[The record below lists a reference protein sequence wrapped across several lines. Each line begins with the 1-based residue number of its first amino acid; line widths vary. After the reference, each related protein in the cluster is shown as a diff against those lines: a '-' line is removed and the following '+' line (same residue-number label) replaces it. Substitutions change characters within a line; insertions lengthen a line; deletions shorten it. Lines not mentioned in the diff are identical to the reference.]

1 MNLEDDI
8 STCLILFYDYVEENP
23 TSVILPDFEQTMINN
38 IEELIHNDKEEEYIE
53 DVIDV
58 SLEIFYETIYPSR
71 SFPGTFCQ
79 IQSNK
84 EKEIITYKLNKIN
97 NIEQPQQKTNEWY
110 TTRQGLL
117 TASNAYKMFDS
128 PCQQNSL
135 IYEKC
140 KPKTIEDMNPK
151 NINIDSSLH
160 WGNKYEPLSVLLY
173 EYNYKTKIGEYGF
186 LPHDKYKFLGASPD
200 GINIDPLSDRYGR
213 MLEIKNIVNRDI
225 TGIPKKEYWVQMQL
239 QMEVFNL
246 NECDF
251 LETRFIEYENE
262 IEFLRDSDDSIF
274 ISKNQEKKGIIL
286 YFSDNNTGNPFY
298 IYTPLNITYL
308 EYELWSEKII
318 QETLDSNPSFVWI
331 RQIYWKLDEI
341 SCVLVKRNK
350 HWFQNAVP
358 IMTDFW
364 NTIQNEKINGYDHRA
379 PKTKNKIN

>member
-23 TSVILPDFEQTMINN
+23 NSVILPDFEQTMIND
-38 IEELIHNDKEEEYIE
+38 IVELIHNDKEEEYID

-71 SFPGTFCQ
+71 SFSNTFCQ
-79 IQSNK
+79 FQSNE
-84 EKEIITYKLNKIN
+84 EKEFIRYKLNKIN
-97 NIEQPQQKTNEWY
+97 NIVQPQQKSNEWY
-110 TTRQGLL
+110 LMRQGLL

-128 PCQQNSL
+128 KCQQNSL

-160 WGNKYEPLSVLLY
+160 WGNKYEPISVLIY
-173 EYNYKTKIGEYGF
+173 EEIYKTKIGEYGF
-186 LPHDKYKFLGASPD
+186 LPHTTYRFVGASPD
-200 GINIDPLSDRYGR
+200 GINIDPLSERYGR
-213 MLEIKNIVNRDI
+213 MLEIKNIVNREI
-225 TGIPKKEYWVQMQL
+225 NGIPKKEYWVQMQL
-239 QMEVFNL
+239 QMEVFDL

-251 LETRFIEYENE
+251 LETRFIEYDNE
-262 IEFLRDSDDSIF
+262 IEFLRDSDDAIF
-274 ISKNQEKKGIIL
+274 VSKNQEKKGIIL
-286 YFSDNNTGNPFY
+286 YFSDSNTGNPFY

-318 QETLDSNPSFVWI
+318 QETLDSNPSYVWI

-358 IMTDFW
+358 IMTEFW
-364 NTIQNEKINGYDHRA
+364 NTIQNEKINGYEHRA
-379 PKTKNKIN
+379 PKSKNK

>member
-1 MNLEDDI
+1 MNLEDDM

-23 TSVILPDFEQTMINN
+23 TSVILPDFEETLINE
-38 IEELIHNDKEEEYIE
+38 IRELIHNDKEEEYIE
-53 DVIDV
+53 DIIDV

-71 SFPGTFCQ
+71 SFSSTFCQ
-79 IQSNK
+79 IQSNE

-97 NIEQPQQKTNEWY
+97 NIVQPQQKSNEWY
-110 TTRQGLL
+110 LMRQGLL

-128 PCQQNSL
+128 QCQQNSL

-140 KPKTIEDMNPK
+140 KPKSIEDMNPK

-160 WGNKYEPLSVLLY
+160 WGNKYEPISVLIY
-173 EYNYKTKIGEYGF
+173 EEMYKTKIGEYGF
-186 LPHDKYKFLGASPD
+186 LPHTKYRFIGASPD
-200 GINIDPLSDRYGR
+200 GINIDPLSERYGR
-213 MLEIKNIVNRDI
+213 MLEIKNIVNREI
-225 TGIPKKEYWVQMQL
+225 NGIPKKEYWVQMQL
-239 QMEVFNL
+239 QMEVFDF

-262 IEFLRDSDDSIF
+262 IEFLRDSDDAIF
-274 ISKNQEKKGIIL
+274 VSKNQEKKGIIL
-286 YFSDNNTGNPFY
+286 YFSDSTTGNPFY

-318 QETLDSNPSFVWI
+318 QETLDNHPSYVWI
-331 RQIYWKLDEI
+331 RQIYWKIDEI

-358 IMTDFW
+358 IMTEFW

-379 PKTKNKIN
+379 PKTKNK